1 MRIEHLIYLQ
11 EIVKKKSF
19 TNAAE
24 ALYISQ
30 QSLSEIV
37 AKIEEQF
44 HFKIFNRSAQGRTG

>member
-44 HFKIFNRSAQGRTG
+44 HFKIFNRSRKGA